1 MIRHRYTLEH
11 IVRECR
17 EEIVGTFIS
26 DCFTQEK
33 NILMFE
39 CTAGRHEIWLEC
51 SVDAQYGAV
60 FLKKDFARARRNS
73 MDFFPQLIGQQIK
86 DITLHPT
93 DRILSIRTNNYLLH
107 ILCFSGGSGNILL
120 YDAQAHYVDAYKPK
134 NLTSEKLR
142 EIDNVITGIDSIHF
156 HINSLTTESELTEY
170 LLSHLPATIRSNELQ
185 KSLLSI
191 MPELGKYY
199 CDYILKNYESN
210 TDKESIDFAVLS
222 QSILNCY
229 KECCTST
236 KFLCLNSGKDYTF
249 SLLNFDTSSSIVF
262 SASSVSE
269 GIRRTISFRKREQR
283 RNELFVRL
291 NNILEQKL
299 KRLRR
304 TIDLLENEELSQ
316 ERLQHYRLWAEILI
330 SLPNGKV
337 KPESNTYETHDWDNN
352 TIVIPV
358 SQEKTIIENAERY
371 YEKIRSAQ
379 TASKIRKQ
387 RLPKYKKEYEQLY
400 SYREVIQHN
409 PTIDDLEKISQQLS
423 VPIKK
428 SMDTNKNSGSKF
440 RTFPLDDGFVLYVGK
455 NAANNDELTMKFAKQ
470 NDIWLHARGV
480 SGSHAILKIT
490 GKEKPTKRILE
501 QAAEITAYY
510 SSARNASYTP
520 VAYTE
525 RKYVRKPK
533 GANPG
538 AVVIEREK
546 VIMVS
551 PKLPVGAEAEE

>member
-93 DRILSIRTNNYLLH
+93 DRILSIRTNNYFLH
-107 ILCFSGGSGNILL
+107 ILCFSGGSGNIVV
-120 YDAQAHYVDAYKPK
+120 YDAQAQYVEAFKPK
-134 NLTSEKLR
+134 NLTTEKLR
-142 EIDNVITGIDSIHF
+142 EIDNVITGIDSTCL
-156 HINSLTTESELTEY
+156 HINSLTTESELSEY
-170 LLSHLPATIRSNELQ
+170 LSSHLPATIQSNELQ
-185 KSLLSI
+185 KPLLSI
-191 MPELGKYY
+191 IPELGKYY
-199 CDYILKNYESN
+199 CDYILKNYENN
-210 TDKESIDFAVLS
+210 TDKESIDFIILS

-229 KECCTST
+229 KECSTST
-236 KFLCLNSGKDYTF
+236 EFLCLYNGKDYTF
-249 SLLNFDTSSSIVF
+249 SLLSFDTNSSIVF

-283 RNELFVRL
+283 RNELYVRL
-291 NNILEQKL
+291 NNILDQKL

-316 ERLQHYRLWAEILI
+316 ERLQLYKLWAEILI

-337 KPESNTYETHDWDNN
+337 KPESNTYETTDWEGNS
-352 TIVIPV
+352 ISIPV

-371 YEKIRSAQ
+371 YEKIRNAQ

-551 PKLPVGAEAEE
+551 PKLPAGVEAEE

>member
-1 MIRHRYTLEH
+1 M
-11 IVRECR
+11 RECR

-39 CTAGRHEIWLEC
+39 CTASRHEIWLEC

-93 DRILSIRTNNYLLH
+93 DRILNIRTNNYLLH

-142 EIDNVITGIDSIHF
+142 EIDNVITGIDSTHF

-170 LLSHLPATIRSNELQ
+170 LLSHLPTTIQSNELQ

-199 CDYILKNYESN
+199 CDYILKNYDSN
-210 TDKESIDFAVLS
+210 TDKESIDFTVLS

-229 KECCTST
+229 KECSTST
-236 KFLCLNSGKDYTF
+236 KFLCLYNGKDYTF

-337 KPESNTYETHDWDNN
+337 KPESNTFETHDWDNN

-400 SYREVIQHN
+400 AYREVIQHN